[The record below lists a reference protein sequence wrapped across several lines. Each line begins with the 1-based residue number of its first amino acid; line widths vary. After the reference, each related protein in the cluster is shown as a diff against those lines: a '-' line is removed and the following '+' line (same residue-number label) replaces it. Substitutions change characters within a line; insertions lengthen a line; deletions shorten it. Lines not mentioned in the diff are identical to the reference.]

1 MDIFNE
7 KIEKIL
13 NTIMKSKFLNAYLSG
28 CGRLVSI
35 ITVLTILNLF
45 TSKFMNFAII
55 ENFPIFSYIGI
66 FYLLFI
72 SYEYAVI
79 LENETDYE
87 FNKIE
92 LIILNLTIFF
102 FAINILNLP
111 KEYLSFDS
119 LVLSM
124 FIVFLVSNIYN
135 KLINIKIKDTTFMP
149 SGVKVYFK
157 DLFISIF
164 ILGISF
170 GFILL
175 INKIQVA
182 KAGIFISLFHII
194 SSIISSYIGMLVII
208 FTISLLWLNGLHGA
222 SNIGGLISPFLMY
235 NLYQNILGENIPF
248 AGEMLNS
255 YIFVGGSGSTL
266 ALAFILLKF
275 TKSKNLRKLG
285 MSAIYPAIFNTNE
298 PMIFGIPIVKNKIMA
313 TPFIVSPLVSASLV
327 YFANKMNLVN
337 PIRVMIAWPTPIGI
351 GAFISSSF
359 DYRSIVLVLACV
371 INSGLIYY
379 PFVKKIDKQFLR
391 EEKNI

>member
-1 MDIFNE
+1 MDIFSE

-66 FYLLFI
+66 FYLVFI

-79 LENETDYE
+79 LENESSYG

-92 LIILNLTIFF
+92 LIILNLAIFF

-164 ILGISF
+164 IIGISF
-170 GFILL
+170 AIILL
-175 INKIQVA
+175 IYKIQVA
-182 KAGIFISLFHII
+182 KNGIFISLFHII
-194 SSIISSYIGMLVII
+194 SSIVSSYIGMLVII

-275 TKSKNLRKLG
+275 TKSKNLRELG
-285 MSAIYPAIFNTNE
+285 KGAIYPAIFNTNE
-298 PMIFGIPIVKNKIMA
+298 PIIFGIPIVKNKIMA
-313 TPFIVSPLVSASLV
+313 IPFIVSPLVSASLV

-337 PIRVMIAWPTPIGI
+337 PIRVMIAWPTPFGI

-371 INSGLIYY
+371 IISGLIYY
-379 PFVKKIDKQFLR
+379 PFIKKIDKQFLR
-391 EEKNI
+391 EEKII